1 MHNHCQTP
9 TITFV
14 ALNTSREQHIGMM
27 QLYPMNLEARMQDDK
42 FPQLTP
48 LQKQVFGEAVKH
60 SGKLIAIGILLIVC
74 GTIGLI
80 AETAFSYAS
89 ISILGAVALVGG
101 VFMAIHA
108 FQSKGWK
115 TFLIQ
120 SLFAA
125 LYIGLGVYIWVAPLE
140 ALQGLTIWLAALFL
154 VTGVMRVIAAIQ
166 NRSGGNML
174 WPAVSG
180 VLTIILG
187 VMILNSW
194 PEGSTWVPGLLLAIE
209 LLLQGWALVFIG
221 LAIKRSSQKQ

>member
-1 MHNHCQTP
+1 MQDNQTP
-9 TITFV
+9 
-14 ALNTSREQHIGMM
+14 
-27 QLYPMNLEARMQDDK
+27 
-42 FPQLTP
+42 PQLTP

-60 SGKLIAIGILLIVC
+60 SGKLIAIGVLLIVC

-101 VFMAIHA
+101 IFMAIHA

-125 LYIGLGVYIWVAPLE
+125 LYIGLGIFVWMAPLA
-140 ALQGLTIWLAALFL
+140 ALEGLTIWLAALFL
-154 VTGVMRVIAAIQ
+154 ITGVMRIIAAIQ
-166 NRSGGNML
+166 NGAGGSAF
-174 WPAVSG
+174 WPALSG
-180 VLTIILG
+180 VLTIVLG
-187 VMILNSW
+187 IMILNSW

-221 LAIKRSSQKQ
+221 LAIKRASAKTS